1 MKQIALALAT
11 LAMTGMTSVA
21 LAGPHCPPGQD
32 NVWGACIDR
41 GSGIFNGLGHHGRR
55 SAAATNHSGYKSEP
69 TCKPPQI
76 SVWGACVNRPQW

>member
-41 GSGIFNGLGHHGRR
+41 GSGIFNGGHRNV
-55 SAAATNHSGYKSEP
+55 APATSHTGVYKSEP
-69 TCKPPQI
+69 TCKPPLI